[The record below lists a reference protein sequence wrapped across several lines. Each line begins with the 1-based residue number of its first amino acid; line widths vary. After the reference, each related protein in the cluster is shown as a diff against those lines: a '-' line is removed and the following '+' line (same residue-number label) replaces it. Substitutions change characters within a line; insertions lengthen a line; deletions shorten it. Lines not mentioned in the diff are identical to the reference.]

1 MDRKPVSVL
10 LSVFRYS
17 ISMSISLPK
26 DKIQKTTL
34 LEFTREWKVSSFAID
49 STDRNFVCNYL
60 GSFARA
66 VRISISP
73 ITVCSTHTNSL
84 LWNRNCFE
92 PRWFNRG
99 AFKVDIQPRA
109 LQWPPSNSNSSTCTY
124 QEVRNVRF
132 SGNLAC
138 FVF

>member
-34 LEFTREWKVSSFAID
+34 LEFTREWKVSSFEID

-66 VRISISP
+66 ARISISP
-73 ITVCSTHTNSL
+73 ITVCSTQKNSL
-84 LWNRNCFE
+84 L
-92 PRWFNRG
+92 
-99 AFKVDIQPRA
+99 
-109 LQWPPSNSNSSTCTY
+109 
-124 QEVRNVRF
+124 
-132 SGNLAC
+132 
-138 FVF
+138 

>member
-17 ISMSISLPK
+17 ISMSIWLPK

-34 LEFTREWKVSSFAID
+34 LEFTREWKVSSFEID

-73 ITVCSTHTNSL
+73 ITVCSTQTNSL

-92 PRWFNRG
+92 PPWFNRG
-99 AFKVDIQPRA
+99 AFKVDTQPRA
-109 LQWPPSNSNSSTCTY
+109 LQWPLSNSNSSTCAY
-124 QEVRNVRF
+124 QGVRNVCF

-138 FVF
+138 FGF

>member
-34 LEFTREWKVSSFAID
+34 LEFTREWKVSSFAND

-84 LWNRNCFE
+84 L
-92 PRWFNRG
+92 
-99 AFKVDIQPRA
+99 
-109 LQWPPSNSNSSTCTY
+109 
-124 QEVRNVRF
+124 
-132 SGNLAC
+132 
-138 FVF
+138 